1 MMGTSA
7 MEYPLALA
15 LIITC
20 GPRHQRE
27 SQESQEKKDLHLK
40 DIGPTLDA
48 LHQIF
53 QHIFFIQ
60 TEASCTVIRE
70 RDKKREG
77 RGQKKL
83 TCQIAHTRVEH
94 EVGKKICTTA
104 NDNTF
109 QIPSSNLPS
118 LIRRELTIRKVTLQN
133 HER

>member
-20 GPRHQRE
+20 GPWHQRE
-27 SQESQEKKDLHLK
+27 SHESQEKKDLHLK

-70 RDKKREG
+70 GQEEG
-77 RGQKKL
+77 GERPKETDL
-83 TCQIAHTRVEH
+83 
-94 EVGKKICTTA
+94 
-104 NDNTF
+104 
-109 QIPSSNLPS
+109 SNRS
-118 LIRRELTIRKVTLQN
+118 HQG
-133 HER
+133 